1 MVPSAVRN
9 GYGLGLIIHVGR
21 HTRPDSLFCGETQ
34 IENGKKEEKNKR
46 LEYCTEHGEY
56 NSTVSSG
63 GVVVV
68 VGWG

>member
-1 MVPSAVRN
+1 MVPSAVWN

-34 IENGKKEEKNKR
+34 IENGKKEKKSW
-46 LEYCTEHGEY
+46 
-56 NSTVSSG
+56 STALSMENITALSAV
-63 GVVVV
+63 VVVV